1 MFEVKFCLKIHDFSL
16 LKKNIENV
24 PFLDVQFTVIETENM
39 YLIYSLDG
47 HSISDLAD

>member
-24 PFLDVQFTVIETENM
+24 PFLDVQFTVIEIE
-39 YLIYSLDG
+39 YVHLIYSLDG
-47 HSISDLAD
+47 HSISDFDD